1 MRTSLL
7 ALAATIA
14 ASGCAARQ
22 PTDTLDEALEE
33 ASRAM
38 QHKDAA
44 LLYSLL
50 DEKLK
55 VGVNEES
62 LSRDLD
68 RNEAEY
74 EELAA
79 LLASPAKVQFL
90 AQVKTKQG
98 EKLDLVLEGET
109 WKLDTPIRTQES
121 TTDPVQALKR
131 LADKLRSLRTHL
143 LESGLLAEQHEK
155 GFLALLDKLASEI
168 DQIKPEDLV
177 LAEDRC
183 YLNLPSG
190 RKIELVREEDGWKVY
205 SIFPAIEFR

>member
-1 MRTSLL
+1 MALVA
-7 ALAATIA
+7 ALAAL
-14 ASGCAARQ
+14 GCASRQ
-22 PTDTLDEALEE
+22 PTDTLAEALDE

-38 QHKDAA
+38 QEKDAA
-44 LLYSLL
+44 LLFSML

-55 VGVNEES
+55 VGMSEES
-62 LSRDLD
+62 LSKDLD

-74 EELAA
+74 KELAS
-79 LLASPAKVQFL
+79 LISSPAKVQFL
-90 AQVKTKQG
+90 AHVQTKKG
-98 EKLDLVLEGET
+98 KKLDLVLEGET
-109 WKLDTPIRTQES
+109 WKLATPIKTQQS
-121 TTDPVQALKR
+121 ATDPVQALKR

-155 GFLALLDKLASEI
+155 GFLALLEKLASEI

-183 YLNLPSG
+183 YLNLSSG
-190 RKIELVREEDGWKVY
+190 RKIELVREGDSWKVY

>member
-1 MRTSLL
+1 MRASLL

-14 ASGCAARQ
+14 VSGCAARQ

-33 ASRAM
+33 TSRAM
-38 QHKDAA
+38 QQKDAA

-62 LSRDLD
+62 LAKDLD

-74 EELAA
+74 GELAA

-90 AQVKTKQG
+90 AQVKTDQG
-98 EKLDLVLEGET
+98 EKLDLVLEGES
-109 WKLDTPIRTQES
+109 WKLATPIRTQES
-121 TTDPVQALKR
+121 ATDPVQALKR

-143 LESGLLAEQHEK
+143 MESGLLAEQHEK
-155 GFLALLDKLASEI
+155 GFLALLEKLASEI

>member
-1 MRTSLL
+1 MRGLL
-7 ALAATIA
+7 TVLVVALAG
-14 ASGCAARQ
+14 SGCAARQ
-22 PTDTLDEALEE
+22 PTDTLDAALEE

-38 QHKDAA
+38 QEKDAA

-55 VGVNEES
+55 VGVSEES
-62 LSRDLD
+62 LSKDLE

-74 EELAA
+74 RQ
-79 LLASPAKVQFL
+79 LASLLSNPSKVQFL
-90 AQVKTKQG
+90 AQVQTAKG
-98 EKLDLVLEGET
+98 EKLDLVLEAQT
-109 WKLDTPIRTQES
+109 WKLATPLKTQES
-121 TTDPVQALKR
+121 SSDPVQALKR
-131 LADKLRSLRTHL
+131 LADKLRALRTHL
-143 LESGLLAEQHEK
+143 VESGLLAEQHEK
-155 GFLALLDKLASEI
+155 GFLALLEKLASEI

-190 RKIELVREEDGWKVY
+190 RKIELVREGDSWKVY